1 MMRYSRS
8 GRPKPPGG
16 GREAAVWYLMRLSG
30 LALFVLALAHYLIL
44 HFVFDPADQD
54 VDFITNER
62 WNQLFWRPLDWAL
75 LMLVLVH
82 STLGM
87 RTVLLDYLHRP
98 RARIIVM
105 SGFYLLAL
113 ALFVLG
119 TIVVFTLQP
128 GRSA

>member
-16 GREAAVWYLMRLSG
+16 GRETAVWYLMRLSG

-62 WNQLFWRPLDWAL
+62 WNQLFWRAFDWTL
-75 LMLVLVH
+75 LMMVLFHGFMGV
-82 STLGM
+82 
-87 RTVLLDYLHRP
+87 RTIITDYAHRP
-98 RARIIVM
+98 RVRVA
-105 SGFYLLAL
+105 SLTALYLLGAV
-113 ALFVLG
+113 LFVLG
-119 TIVVFTLQP
+119 TNVVMTLPTP
-128 GRSA
+128 GAP